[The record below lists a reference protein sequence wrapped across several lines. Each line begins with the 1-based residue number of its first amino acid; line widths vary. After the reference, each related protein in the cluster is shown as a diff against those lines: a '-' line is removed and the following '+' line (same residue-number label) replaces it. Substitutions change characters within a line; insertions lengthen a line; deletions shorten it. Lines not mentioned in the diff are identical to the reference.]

1 MKALTAAARA
11 VSRVEVRGWRRALT
25 WRSDDI
31 SARSTRASC
40 IVLAAH
46 PDDETIGC
54 GATIAR
60 KRAAGT
66 KVTIVIATDGRY
78 STRSQHM
85 TESELAAFRAEEAVR
100 AAEALGVARDD
111 VVFLPHD
118 DLSLV
123 LSVPTLVD
131 ELTEVVGRVGVPDE
145 LFVTSALDG
154 HTDHVALNQAARRLR
169 PVLGDGCRM
178 LEYPTWFWYAGPS
191 RSGAAGRLRRE
202 WRTLRR
208 LVRSVR
214 TTPAVRVTTA
224 GHLAD
229 KRRALACYV
238 SQTTGLTSE
247 PGWQTLPPDFLP
259 CFLGRAEVFFPLG

>member
-1 MKALTAAARA
+1 
-11 VSRVEVRGWRRALT
+11 
-25 WRSDDI
+25 
-31 SARSTRASC
+31 
-40 IVLAAH
+40 
-46 PDDETIGC
+46 
-54 GATIAR
+54 
-60 KRAAGT
+60 
-66 KVTIVIATDGRY
+66 
-78 STRSQHM
+78 
-85 TESELAAFRAEEAVR
+85 
-100 AAEALGVARDD
+100 
-111 VVFLPHD
+111 
-118 DLSLV
+118 
-123 LSVPTLVD
+123 
-131 ELTEVVGRVGVPDE
+131 
-145 LFVTSALDG
+145 
-154 HTDHVALNQAARRLR
+154 
-169 PVLGDGCRM
+169 M

-208 LVRSVR
+208 LVRSMR